1 MNDEEHMTH
10 EFGIG
15 DRIVRI
21 GQFRIFEVM
30 SVSDAAGT
38 YYIKD
43 ISKDKPVYLALE
55 IGYGEREY
63 VKVERSGEHERGED
77 KDET

>member
-1 MNDEEHMTH
+1 MNDEEHMMH
-10 EFGIG
+10 EFVPG

-21 GQFRIFEVM
+21 GHFRIFEVM
-30 SVSDAAGT
+30 SVSEAADT

-63 VKVERSGEHERGED
+63 VKVGRARED